1 MLKVRVVLSL
11 QTVLYNLCIFFFV
24 FFFSGVGMGGGVG
37 GGGGGGANGLL
48 IASAIN

>member
-24 FFFSGVGMGGGVG
+24 FFPGVGMGGGVG